1 VFFFSALYSVAV
13 VVLLFFMG
21 LLPEMMDGWMDIN
34 FKISSTVTPQNPLW
48 NEATPMAFSVT
59 VYGGKHSAS
68 QSLPLTFS

>member
-1 VFFFSALYSVAV
+1 
-13 VVLLFFMG
+13 MG